1 MHNKECA
8 LAHSS
13 ACGGRL
19 RHLPYTPQC
28 ASSRSVLYF
37 TGKQF
42 PVKYKRYLITM
53 PHLQHIYQISF
64 FGYDTF
70 NVNFWISFSELTF
83 SIIAPREANFSSKC
97 SYPRSI

>member
-8 LAHSS
+8 LAHSR

-28 ASSRSVLYF
+28 ASSRSVFYF

-42 PVKYKRYLITM
+42 PVKHRKNSTRLDI
-53 PHLQHIYQISF
+53 PIGWSSF
-64 FGYDTF
+64 FAVMQGL
-70 NVNFWISFSELTF
+70 IQ
-83 SIIAPREANFSSKC
+83 I
-97 SYPRSI
+97 